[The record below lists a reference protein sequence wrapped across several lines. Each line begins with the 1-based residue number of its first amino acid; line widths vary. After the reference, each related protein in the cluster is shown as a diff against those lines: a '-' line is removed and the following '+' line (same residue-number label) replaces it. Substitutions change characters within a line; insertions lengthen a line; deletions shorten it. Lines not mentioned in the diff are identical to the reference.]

1 MMATILELDECAL
14 DALNDLCKEAKM
26 NPSAAIMA
34 AVMAYRRQRANELY
48 LGTGLL
54 ELVEDHPSETK
65 RAVKKALKEK
75 HGYSA

>member
-1 MMATILELDECAL
+1 MAVTLELDEQAL
-14 DALNDLCKEAKM
+14 DALNTLCKEARM

-34 AVMAYRRQRANELY
+34 AVTAYKRQRANELY

-54 ELVEDHPSETK
+54 ELEEDHPSETK
-65 RAVKKALKEK
+65 RTIKKALKEK